1 MKLVEQ
7 LAVYYRLS
15 HHAEV
20 KSRWCQW
27 WLPQGDARVA
37 YLRELLDPV
46 ASTAPNQV
54 SRLRVKDVG

>member
-27 WLPQGDARVA
+27 WLPQGEARVA
-37 YLRELLDPV
+37 YLRELFEPV
-46 ASTAPNQV
+46 AKTTPNQAR
-54 SRLRVKDVG
+54 RLREKGAD